1 MFRFVCGVC
10 RGMFLGFKRKGGSGF
25 QREFFFFFV
34 FWDPGMGMVFFL
46 SDREPGS
53 SSFSF
58 FFFVR
63 LLDDE

>member
-1 MFRFVCGVC
+1 MGFVWVC
-10 RGMFLGFKRKGGSGF
+10 FWVSNERVVQDFS
-25 QREFFFFFV
+25 ESFFWSV
-34 FWDPGMGMVFFL
+34 SWDPGMGMVFFL

-53 SSFSF
+53 SSFFF